1 METETP
7 REIESLFVTPFTGKL
22 DAIRCNKTE
31 KKSMNGN
38 DEFSSDIMYSN
49 KSENLDNICLEITF
63 NELFFT
69 KDKKDKIE
77 NIIVKSRC
85 PKNDKNKMYLSDFLK
100 DENNNS
106 LKLINAKCECFDI
119 HSNEHLNEYYCVF
132 DRQII
137 CENYKLEH
145 LNHNG
150 ENYLISKDKYDSFCL
165 KHILKYTYYCIS
177 CNQNLCNKCKQL
189 HNNQCEI
196 KEIKSISQCQIKQ
209 LKHKIE
215 IAKNDINN
223 INVFIVKAL
232 SLCKMPA
239 LIKALNIYKNL
250 NCQIIQYAEYILD
263 ITIKKQKSNNLNYQ
277 ILFNFNNLLE
287 RFQSPKYDY
296 LEKKENGEFFKELS
310 IFVKDSNN
318 FILKLK
324 FDENDDNDYVIE
336 YNNIEEKVINDNHN
350 IPNGQIKI
358 NDIKTIAQDIYLN
371 EPIGNDY
378 LISKSCHYVNHY
390 KEILK
395 KEKSKKKTK
404 KNGN

>member
-1 METETP
+1 MEETP
-7 REIESLFVTPFTGKL
+7 KEFVLTPISNKL
-22 DAIRCNKTE
+22 KDAIRCNKTE

-49 KSENLDNICLEITF
+49 KLENLDNICLEITF

-239 LIKALNIYKNL
+239 LIKALNNYR
-250 NCQIIQYAEYILD
+250 D
-263 ITIKKQKSNNLNYQ
+263 LNYQ
-277 ILFNFNNLLE
+277 IIHYAEDILDISIKKGKSNDLNYQIIFNFNYLFD
-287 RFQSPKYDY
+287 RFQSPNYNY
-296 LEKKENGEFFKELS
+296 LEKKETGEFLKELS
-310 IFVKDSNN
+310 KFVKDSNN

-324 FDENDDNDYVIE
+324 FDENDNSIIE
-336 YNNIEEKVINDNHN
+336 YNNIEDKIKYDNND
-350 IPNGQIKI
+350 IPNGQVKI
-358 NDIKTIAQDIYLN
+358 NDIKDIAKDIYLN

-378 LISKSCHYVNHY
+378 LSSKSCNYVNHY
-390 KEILK
+390 KDIIK
-395 KEKSKKKTK
+395 KEKKIHEKT

>member
-1 METETP
+1 MSP
-7 REIESLFVTPFTGKL
+7 
-22 DAIRCNKTE
+22 
-31 KKSMNGN
+31 
-38 DEFSSDIMYSN
+38 
-49 KSENLDNICLEITF
+49 
-63 NELFFT
+63 
-69 KDKKDKIE
+69 
-77 NIIVKSRC
+77 
-85 PKNDKNKMYLSDFLK
+85 
-100 DENNNS
+100 
-106 LKLINAKCECFDI
+106 
-119 HSNEHLNEYYCVF
+119 
-132 DRQII
+132 
-137 CENYKLEH
+137 
-145 LNHNG
+145 
-150 ENYLISKDKYDSFCL
+150 
-165 KHILKYTYYCIS
+165 
-177 CNQNLCNKCKQL
+177 
-189 HNNQCEI
+189 
-196 KEIKSISQCQIKQ
+196 
-209 LKHKIE
+209 
-215 IAKNDINN
+215 
-223 INVFIVKAL
+223 
-232 SLCKMPA
+232 
-239 LIKALNIYKNL
+239 
-250 NCQIIQYAEYILD
+250 
-263 ITIKKQKSNNLNYQ
+263 
-277 ILFNFNNLLE
+277 FNFNYLLE